1 LDSLIVNAM
10 SDSQPTK
17 PTSSSSLE
25 DEALRQQ
32 SELEALQYEN
42 KKLKKINDV
51 LMQRVEMGW
60 GNTSNAY
67 SSFQNAALLAEK
79 VKSRTIKLR
88 QTQHKLEAAHLD
100 LSLSRQESEVSRQR
114 LYDMVESI
122 SDAILLFDS
131 NRRLILAN
139 SHFYDFWE
147 NTEASIEIGETRL
160 SDLVQLSID
169 HGIYD
174 PDSDPNSP
182 QQNTSDN
189 QAEDSDGK
197 VKDSVFRL
205 ANGRWLQMSECPT
218 SDDGLVVVYTDIT
231 KIKEDEI
238 ARREQVLA
246 EKNRILQ
253 STLDNLPQGVSL
265 VNANNEIE
273 FWNQRFLELVGLPAS
288 QVRRGGDFVDL
299 LKDSEVQKEAEAF
312 RALQAE
318 DNLTIKIFEKEKRL
332 SNGVVLDLRSN
343 MIPDGGYVNTYT
355 DITERSRNAE
365 ALRESNTRIRLIT
378 NAMPA
383 LISYINSNLHYEFA
397 NKAFEEWFDRPSE
410 EIEGLYIWQVL
421 GESEYANHK
430 NYVADALLGKVVNFE
445 VEQQLPHQRRRI
457 SNKTYI
463 PHYSAENE
471 VVGFFALEQDVT
483 SQRRTSEALQHAY
496 KHMEQRVFE
505 RTKELNDLNKQL
517 QLEIQERALIEEDLL
532 EATREA
538 EEAGESKVKFMAA
551 AGHDLLQP
559 MNAARLFSAALLDKE
574 LDEDIR
580 RLALLLSQS
589 MDDVESIITT
599 LVDISKL
606 EAGVVEPIPDSF
618 VMHSLLRNLANEFG
632 PQAQQAD
639 LQFKY
644 VDCHAVVHTDSQLL
658 ARILRNF
665 LSNAMRYTES
675 GKLSL
680 GCRRRPEGVE
690 VQVCDTGI
698 GIDADKLQLVFQE
711 FQRVHATKARDDK
724 GLGLGLAIVE
734 KLSRVLGLE
743 VRVQSEPG
751 RGSVFS
757 VLLPYGKISAQEPLP
772 KGLVMLEA
780 PLQGRRILVID
791 NEDSILEGMEI
802 VLSSWGC
809 EVIAVQSLDELA
821 QWERTLSPPPD
832 LVIVDYQLDDGDTGF
847 DAIEL
852 INQQLAERLPVVMIT
867 ANYTKELRE
876 QVSELGYRLLN
887 KPVKPL
893 KLRSILT
900 HLLSS

>member
-1 LDSLIVNAM
+1 MVGLKVRQMTDNPLSK
-10 SDSQPTK
+10 QPLQ
-17 PTSSSSLE
+17 SSFETENQRLK
-25 DEALRQQ
+25 A
-32 SELEALQYEN
+32 ELEALQYEN
-42 KKLKKINDV
+42 KKFKKINDV

-60 GNTSNAY
+60 GNTSSAY

-79 VKSRTIKLR
+79 VKAKTLKLR
-88 QTQHKLEAAHLD
+88 QAQHRLEAANLD
-100 LSLSRQESEVSRQR
+100 LSRTRQESEVTRQR

-122 SDAILLFDS
+122 SDAILLFDKD
-131 NRRLILAN
+131 RRLILAN

-147 NTEASIEIGETRL
+147 NARDSIEIGETRL
-160 SDLVQLSID
+160 IDFVQLSIE
-169 HGIYD
+169 HGIYG
-174 PDSDPNSP
+174 PESDS
-182 QQNTSDN
+182 QNNLESKGK
-189 QAEDSDGK
+189 DGDGSL
-197 VKDSVFRL
+197 KDSVFRM
-205 ANGRWLQMSECPT
+205 ANGRWLQMSEHPT

-273 FWNQRFLELVGLPAS
+273 FWNQRFLELVGLPAL
-288 QVRRGGDFVDL
+288 QVKRGGDFIDL
-299 LKDSEVQKEAEAF
+299 LKDTELHEEAKAF
-312 RALQAE
+312 KVLQAE
-318 DNLTIKIFEKEKRL
+318 EGPLSKVFEKEKRL
-332 SNGVVLDLRSN
+332 SNGVVLDVRSDL
-343 MIPDGGYVNTYT
+343 IPDGGYVNTYT

-383 LISYINSNLHYEFA
+383 LISYINSDLRYEFA

-410 EIEGLYIWQVL
+410 EIEGLYIWEVL
-421 GESEYANHK
+421 GDSEYANHK
-430 NYVADALLGKVVNFE
+430 DYVADALLGKFVNFE
-445 VEQQLPHQRRRI
+445 VEQQLPNERYRI

-463 PHYSAENE
+463 PHYSSEKE
-471 VVGFFALEQDVT
+471 VIGFFALEQDVT
-483 SQRRTSEALQHAY
+483 EQRRTAEELEHAY
-496 KHMEQRVFE
+496 QHMEQHVFE
-505 RTKELNDLNKQL
+505 RTKELSDLNEKL
-517 QLEIQERALIEEDLL
+517 QLEIQERALIEENLL
-532 EATREA
+532 AATREA
-538 EEAGESKVKFMAA
+538 EAASESKVKFMAA

-559 MNAARLFSAALLDKE
+559 MNAARLFAAALLDRK

-618 VMHSLLRNLANEFG
+618 VIHNLLRNLANEFG
-632 PQAQQAD
+632 PQAQNAG

-644 VDCHAVVHTDSQLL
+644 VDCRVVVHTDSQLL
-658 ARILRNF
+658 VRILRNF

-675 GKLSL
+675 GKISL
-680 GCRRRPEGVE
+680 GCRRRHEGLE
-690 VQVCDTGI
+690 IQVCDTGI
-698 GIDADKLQLVFQE
+698 GIPADKLQLVFHE
-711 FQRVHATKARDDK
+711 FQRVHASKSRDDK
-724 GLGLGLAIVE
+724 GLGLGLAIVD
-734 KLSRVLGLE
+734 KLSRVLGCE
-743 VRVQSEPG
+743 VRVQSKPG

-757 VLLPYGKISAQEPLP
+757 VLVPYGKLVDKDPIP
-772 KGLVMLEA
+772 KDLVMLEA
-780 PLQGRRILVID
+780 PLQGRRILVLD

-802 VLSSWGC
+802 LLTSWGC
-809 EVIAVQSLDELA
+809 EVVVAQSLEELA
-821 QWERTLSPPPD
+821 QWDRTLVPPPD

-852 INQQLAERLPVVMIT
+852 VNQQLPQRLPVVMIT
-867 ANYTKELRE
+867 ANYTKELRQ

-900 HLLSS
+900 RMLST

>member
-1 LDSLIVNAM
+1 VNVM

-25 DEALRQQ
+25 SEALRQQ

-182 QQNTSDN
+182 QKNTSDN
-189 QAEDSDGK
+189 PAEDPDGT
-197 VKDSVFRL
+197 VRDSVFRL
-205 ANGRWLQMSECPT
+205 ANGRWLQMSERPT

-231 KIKEDEI
+231 KVKEDEI

-273 FWNQRFLELVGLPAS
+273 FWNQRFLELMGLPAS
-288 QVRRGGDFVDL
+288 QVKRGGDFVDL
-299 LKDSEVQKEAEAF
+299 LKDSEVHKEAEAF
-312 RALQAE
+312 WALQAE
-318 DNLTIKIFEKEKRL
+318 DDLTIKIFEKEKRL
-332 SNGVVLDLRSN
+332 SNDVVLDLRSN

-383 LISYINSNLHYEFA
+383 LISYINGNLRYEFA

-421 GESEYANHK
+421 GDSEYTNHK
-430 NYVADALLGKVVNFE
+430 DYIADALLGKVVNFE
-445 VEQQLPHQRRRI
+445 VEQQLPHQRHRI

-463 PHYSAENE
+463 PHFSAENE
-471 VVGFFALEQDVT
+471 VIGFFALEQDVT
-483 SQRRTSEALQHAY
+483 SQRRTAEALQNAY

-538 EEAGESKVKFMAA
+538 EEASESKVKFMAA

-580 RLALLLSQS
+580 RLSLLLSQS

-632 PQAQQAD
+632 PQAQQAG

-644 VDCHAVVHTDSQLL
+644 VDCRAVVHTDSQLL

-665 LSNAMRYTES
+665 LSNAMRYTET

-680 GCRRRPEGVE
+680 GCRRRPEGLE
-690 VQVCDTGI
+690 IQVCDTGI

-724 GLGLGLAIVE
+724 GLGLGLAIVD
-734 KLSRVLGLE
+734 KLSRVLDLD

-751 RGSVFS
+751 RGSIFS
-757 VLLPYGKISAQEPLP
+757 VLVPYGKISAQEPLP
-772 KGLVMLEA
+772 KDLVMLEA
-780 PLQGRRILVID
+780 PLQGRRILVVD

-802 VLSSWGC
+802 LLSSWGC
-809 EVIAVQSLDELA
+809 EVVAAQSLEELA
-821 QWERTLSPPPD
+821 QWERTLSPQPD

-852 INQQLAERLPVVMIT
+852 INQQLAECLPVVVIT

-900 HLLSS
+900 HLLST